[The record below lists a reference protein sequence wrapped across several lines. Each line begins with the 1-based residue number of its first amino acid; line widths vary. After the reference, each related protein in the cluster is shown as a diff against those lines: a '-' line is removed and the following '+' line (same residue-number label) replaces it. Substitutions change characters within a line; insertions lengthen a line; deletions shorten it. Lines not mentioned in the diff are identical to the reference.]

1 MKQEVVIIGGGLGGL
16 LCGYILCKHGFRV
29 VVLEKNA
36 VIGGCLQ
43 SFRRKGVLFDTGMHY
58 IGSLDEGQLLYRFW
72 KYLGLLGQV
81 KLRKLDEQAFDI
93 VSYQDERYPSA
104 MGYRAYVEGLVP
116 FFPNERKALQNYVD
130 TLYKVTTSSPVSRL
144 EEVSQTLPL
153 DTEYVKTSASDYI
166 DRLTADPVLRSVL
179 AGNLPLYAGER
190 GKTPF
195 YIHAF
200 LHNSYIQSAYRI
212 VGGGQS
218 VADCLVDSIRAMG
231 GEVWMRSKVTRFVG
245 TEQAM
250 TGVEL
255 KDGRL
260 VEGKYFISAV
270 HPLVMTG
277 MLCEAMIKRS
287 FCRRIRNLENT
298 VAGFTVYLAFKP
310 GEVAY
315 FNSNY
320 FHYET
325 RDIWSCGDYREGDW
339 PRGYLYMHQAP
350 ENGGNF
356 SESALILSY
365 MRYEEVK
372 KWQGTEVGKRGED
385 YQEFKERRALQ
396 LIEAVNRAFPGIKDK
411 IAFYNVSTPL
421 TYEDYTATVNG
432 GMYGI
437 LRDVNNPGQT
447 VVAQRSPVPNLFMT
461 GQNTNSHGMLG
472 VTNGAMLTCAELLGI
487 NTIINAINKA

>member
-1 MKQEVVIIGGGLGGL
+1 MKQDVVIIGGGLGGL
-16 LCGYILCKHGFRV
+16 LCGYILCKHGFGV

-43 SFRRKGVLFDTGMHY
+43 SFRRNGVLFDTGMHY
-58 IGSLDEGQLLYRFW
+58 IGSMDEGQLLHRFW
-72 KYLGLLGQV
+72 KYLGLLDQV

-93 VSYQDERYPSA
+93 ISYGGQRYPSA
-104 MGYRAYVEGLVP
+104 MGYENYVERLVS
-116 FFPNERKALQNYVD
+116 FFPKERKALQNYVD
-130 TLYKVTTSSPVSRL
+130 TLYKVSTSSPVSRL
-144 EEVSQTLPL
+144 EEVEHTFPL
-153 DTEYVKTSASDYI
+153 EIEYVKTSASDYI
-166 DRLTADPVLRSVL
+166 SHLTADPVLQNVL
-179 AGNLPLYAGER
+179 AGNVPLYAGVRE
-190 GKTPF
+190 KTPF

-218 VADCLVDSIRAMG
+218 VADGLVDSIRAMG
-231 GEVWMRSKVTRFVG
+231 GEVWTQSEVVRFVG
-245 TEQAM
+245 SEQVM
-250 TGVEL
+250 SGVEL
-255 KDGRL
+255 KDGRY

-270 HPLVMTG
+270 HPQAMAG
-277 MLCEAMIKRS
+277 MLCEAMVKRS

-298 VAGFTVYLAFKP
+298 IAGFTVYLGFKP
-310 GEVAY
+310 EEVPY

-320 FHYET
+320 FHYEVE
-325 RDIWSCGDYREGDW
+325 DIWTCGDYTGREW

-350 ENGGNF
+350 ENGGDY
-356 SESALILSY
+356 SESALIISY
-365 MRYEEVK
+365 MRYEEVR
-372 KWQGTEVGKRGED
+372 KWQGTRVGHRGEA

-396 LIEAVNRAFPGIKDK
+396 LIEALSREFPGIKDK

-421 TYEDYTATVNG
+421 TYENYTATVEG

-437 LRDVNNPGQT
+437 LRDVNSLLQAG
-447 VVAQRSPVPNLFMT
+447 VAQRSHIPNLYLT

-487 NTIINAINKA
+487 NTIIKAINKA